1 MSPSTT
7 LTALSRLLA
16 DTDATASEE
25 IVCAALAMACEL
37 VPGARWA
44 SLTHKTA
51 RARTTAVSDPHAA
64 VLDELQY
71 RTGGGPCLTAL
82 ETTAVVV
89 SDFATEGRWPAF
101 TALAVA
107 EGTATGSIS
116 YPLASAGHNAT
127 SLNLYTDLVGGCHGM
142 DVEAATLAASIFSL
156 VLTAINQ
163 RDQVRNLDI
172 ALTTSRS
179 IGAAIGILMHRHRW
193 TYDQAFDAMRHVS
206 QHTHRRLRD
215 IASDVLLVGDLPD

>member
-1 MSPSTT
+1 M
-7 LTALSRLLA
+7 LTDPEAVDGDELA
-16 DTDATASEE
+16 A
-25 IVCAALAMACEL
+25 AALGLACEL

-44 SLTHKTA
+44 SLTHKA
-51 RARTTAVSDPHAA
+51 GRPRTTAVSDPRAA
-64 VLDELQY
+64 ALDEFQY
-71 RTGGGPCLTAL
+71 RTGSGPCLTAL
-82 ETTAVVV
+82 ETANVVV
-89 SDFATEGRWPAF
+89 SDFTTEHRWPEF

-107 EGTATGSIS
+107 ESSATGSVS
-116 YPLASAGHNAT
+116 FPLAPAGHDGT
-127 SLNLYTDLVGGCHGM
+127 SLNLYTDLADASAGM
-142 DVEAATLAASIFSL
+142 DVQAAGLAAAVISL

-163 RDQVRNLDI
+163 REQVRNLDI

-215 IASDVLLVGDLPD
+215 IASDVVHTGDLTT